1 VALYAREV
9 GLLRTPRQRSADQAG
24 TCSGLAALPWR
35 CLRWAAQSPAS
46 RLLHYY
52 PRQPY
57 HRHYSTTPTTSAACN
72 HLRKL
77 DPITKRA
84 SSTPTEQTPT
94 SASRP
99 DHGPTY
105 AARWSP
111 RRRAIR
117 TVQACA
123 SGSVAISYRSSGRR
137 YTDGLEGE
145 SAVGKSSLVLRFVKV
160 R

>member
-52 PRQPY
+52 PRRPY
-57 HRHYSTTPTTSAACN
+57 HRHHSTTPTTSSACN
-72 HLRKL
+72 HSRKS
-77 DPITKRA
+77 DPIIYRA
-84 SSTPTEQTPT
+84 PSTPTEQTPT

-111 RRRAIR
+111 RRRAVR
-117 TVQACA
+117 TVQAGA
-123 SGSVAISYRSSGRR
+123 SGLVATSYRSYIGSC
-137 YTDGLEGE
+137 TDGLQGE